1 MKKLILASALL
12 GLSGCYEQ
20 DSYDLEEVSGKTY
33 LINKQTGS
41 VALVK
46 DTKLIELQK
55 LSMSTEKKLNI
66 DSSIEQKLKVDV
78 IAKQIEDRLF
88 YKMDLSNYV
97 TPFTYDE
104 SPKKPQSTTVEW
116 LTEALKKNSYDRII
130 LQFQDKDGFV
140 LSEHPISLD
149 EDYTNI
155 WGPSGKVVG
164 LQYTGSIG
172 ANPLLFSKVEKMEF
186 LYAIR
191 SLDNAP
197 TGNN

>member
-20 DSYDLEEVSGKTY
+20 DPYDLEEVSGETY

-46 DTKLIELQK
+46 DTRLIDLQK

-78 IAKQIEDRLF
+78 TAKQIEDRLF
-88 YKMDLSNYV
+88 YKLELSNYV
-97 TPFTYDE
+97 TPVPYDE
-104 SPKKPQSTTVEW
+104 PPKKPQSTNLEW
-116 LTEALKKNSYDRII
+116 LTEALKQNSYDRII

-140 LSEHPISLD
+140 LSEHTISLD
-149 EDYTNI
+149 DDYTNM
-155 WGPSGKVVG
+155 WGQSGKVEG
-164 LQYTGSIG
+164 LQYTDSIG
-172 ANPLLFSKVEKMEF
+172 ANPLLFSKVDKMTF
-186 LYAIR
+186 LYAIQ

-197 TGNN
+197 EVQN